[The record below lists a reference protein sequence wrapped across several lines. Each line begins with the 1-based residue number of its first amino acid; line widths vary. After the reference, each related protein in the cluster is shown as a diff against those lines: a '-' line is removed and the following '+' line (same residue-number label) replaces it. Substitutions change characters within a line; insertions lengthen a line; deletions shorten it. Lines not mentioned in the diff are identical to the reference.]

1 MTILLDSSIII
12 DALRRRP
19 KALRT
24 LQQMTN
30 RGYTFAASVINVA
43 EVYAGVRPEEE
54 ERTARFFEG
63 CDIYPVP
70 LETAKRAG
78 YLRNRAARRGLTLE
92 LDDMIIAATA
102 LELRLTLWTDNVK
115 DFKKVD
121 VPLYVPT
128 EA

>member
-1 MTILLDSSIII
+1 MTILLDSSVII

-19 KALRT
+19 AALRA
-24 LQQMTN
+24 LQQLTRTGHM
-30 RGYTFAASVINVA
+30 FATSVINVA

-54 ERTARFFEG
+54 DRTSRFFEG
-63 CDIYPVP
+63 CEVYPVP

-102 LELRLTLWTDNVK
+102 LDLGLTLFTDNVK

-121 VPLYVPT
+121 VSLYIPQ
-128 EA
+128 E